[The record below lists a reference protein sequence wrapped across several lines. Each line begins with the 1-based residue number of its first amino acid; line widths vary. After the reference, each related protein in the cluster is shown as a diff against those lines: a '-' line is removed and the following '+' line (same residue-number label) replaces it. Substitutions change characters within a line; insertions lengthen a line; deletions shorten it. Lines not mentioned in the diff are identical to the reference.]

1 MVVSFP
7 IGTLAVRILVEEQ
20 FLRRGLAGYDA
31 YREKVRCR
39 LIPFVW

>member
-1 MVVSFP
+1 MLASFP

-20 FLRRGLAGYDA
+20 FLRRELASYDA
-31 YREKVRCR
+31 YTERVQCR